1 MNSGVHDARDLGKAF
16 IQLFDENDLYA
27 LENYATDRRAVAVAS
42 VQAHT
47 DQHYNELSTEIE
59 EQRQARNETYRSAAN
74 DPLIA
79 RQWVLQ
85 RAMLGER
92 AGETA

>member
-1 MNSGVHDARDLGKAF
+1 MNSGVHDARDLGQAF
-16 IQLFDENDLYA
+16 IQQFREHDHEA
-27 LENYATDRRAVAVAS
+27 LEVYATSRRAIAVAG

-47 DQHYNELSTEIE
+47 DKHYNELSTDIE
-59 EQRQARNETYRSAAN
+59 EQRQARNETYRSAAR
-74 DPLIA
+74 DPMVA

-92 AGETA
+92 SGGQA